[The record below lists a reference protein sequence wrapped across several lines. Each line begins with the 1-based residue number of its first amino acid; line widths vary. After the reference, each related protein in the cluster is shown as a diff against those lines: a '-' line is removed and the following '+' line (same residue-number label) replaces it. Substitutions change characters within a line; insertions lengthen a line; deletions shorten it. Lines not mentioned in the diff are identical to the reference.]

1 MGGLFSSDPTQERPS
16 CQAALTPNRQPA
28 PFTAS
33 ASATLTSAGQPGALP
48 RTETQWRGGGVSWC
62 CNSRDARASMNTI
75 LKTAVAL
82 TSMFILLGHAEAGS
96 EEPPAESTTSTAPGV
111 VDKVGN
117 AVARGAKAAASGVER
132 GVKAAAGGVERGA
145 KAAASGIER
154 GAKATARGVEH
165 GAKAT
170 ASAASRVAGKVGS
183 SPASSPASS
192 PTTEK

>member
-1 MGGLFSSDPTQERPS
+1 MAPSGQRKPAPLVNYTGIRTS
-16 CQAALTPNRQPA
+16 CQADLNC
-28 PFTAS
+28 
-33 ASATLTSAGQPGALP
+33 LGEYHGAIAETREA
-48 RTETQWRGGGVSWC
+48 RT
-62 CNSRDARASMNTI
+62 SMNTI

-82 TSMFILLGHAEAGS
+82 TSVFILLGHAEAAS
-96 EEPPAESTTSTAPGV
+96 EEPAESTTSAAPGV

-170 ASAASRVAGKVGS
+170 ASAASRVAGKVGG

-192 PTTEK
+192 PTTDK